1 MIPLSL
7 VRTDHGWGAR
17 FGKPRQRARGWEE
30 CKGSQVVTEC
40 PAGSQSFAQQT
51 LRTLCLA
58 YKRVDEDF
66 YEEWHHR
73 LQEAGILLQNRA
85 RALHQVYEEMEQ
97 NLQVGMRDG
106 WAPGPR
112 PQPCMPLPG
121 EPSPC
126 SVCSLPPPPSCWE
139 PQPSRTSSRTGSLKP
154 SSVSSKETSKC
165 GYSQGTSK
173 VGPGQRPQQGRR
185 ETAGRELICAWAL
198 PLACPTGLASALP
211 PPPPLCPWEGRN
223 GNN

>member
-1 MIPLSL
+1 MGGGQGSGSPG
-7 VRTDHGWGAR
+7 RGRGAGR
-17 FGKPRQRARGWEE
+17 RARGVR
-30 CKGSQVVTEC
+30 VVTEC
-40 PAGSQSFAQQT
+40 PDGSQSFAQQT

-85 RALHQVYEEMEQ
+85 RALHHVYEEMEQ

-106 WAPGPR
+106 WAPVPR
-112 PQPCMPLPG
+112 PQPCMLLPG

-185 ETAGRELICAWAL
+185 ETAGRELICARAL
-198 PLACPTGLASALP
+198 PSACPTGLASALP